1 MPMTYNLANKLA
13 NATVA
18 NVAYSSPANV
28 YTALYSVAPTVST
41 SGTEITGNG
50 YSRQLTTF
58 GTPTDGVIASTG
70 NVSFSCTGN
79 NWPTVVAVGI
89 TDASTS
95 GNIMYFQTIASRNV
109 LVGDTLTF
117 GTGNITVSIS

>member
-1 MPMTYNLANKLA
+1 MTYNLANKLA

-18 NVAYSSPANV
+18 NVAYTSPGNV
-28 YTALYSVAPTVST
+28 YTALYSVAPTANT

-58 GTPTDGVIASTG
+58 GTPANGVISSSA

-79 NWPTVVAVGI
+79 AWPTVVAVGI

-95 GNIMYFQTIASRNV
+95 GNIMYFQTIANRNV
-109 LVGDTLTF
+109 RVNDTLTF
-117 GTGNITVSIS
+117 ATGNITVSIS

>member
-1 MPMTYNLANKLA
+1 MTYDLANKLA

-18 NVAYSSPANV
+18 NVSYSSPANV
-28 YTALYSVAPTVST
+28 YTALYTVAPTVST

-50 YSRQLTTF
+50 YARQATTF
-58 GTPTDGVIASTG
+58 GTPGNGVISSTA

-79 NWPTVVAVGI
+79 AWGAITAVGI

-95 GNIMYFQTIASRNV
+95 GNIMYFQTIATRNV
-109 LVGDTLTF
+109 QVDDTVEFL
-117 GTGNITVSIS
+117 TGNITVSIS